1 MQSLYIFLAIIF
13 GILLPYG
20 HEYTWLF
27 RPNLMVMLFFSFLG
41 VHFSKE
47 MVRKDHLVILGINI
61 TLPLLLFSLFQFI
74 DTNAALAVFAI
85 SIAPTAVAS
94 TVLAD
99 FFKRDVSY
107 VTASVLIT
115 SPVIAIVLPLML
127 PFLIE
132 VKGDVSVLDILYA
145 ILSLIFVPLILSIL
159 IKKILPRFT
168 QQLLKVKRIGFLLF
182 LVNVYI
188 ASANARHFLENN
200 GEDNWSS
207 VGIIA
212 LLVGLTCLLQFGI
225 GGWLGRPQYTIE
237 GGLSLGRKNT
247 MFALWVC
254 LTFISPLVAL
264 GPMFYIIFQ
273 NLYNTAQLLREE
285 RKERLQTR
293 N

>member
-1 MQSLYIFLAIIF
+1 MQSLFIFLAIIL

-20 HEYTWLF
+20 HEYTGLF

-47 MVRKDHLVILGINI
+47 IIKKNHFVILGINI
-61 TLPLLLFSLFQFI
+61 TLPLVLFSLFQFI

-85 SIAPTAVAS
+85 SIAPTAVAG

-99 FFKRDVSY
+99 IFKRDVSY
-107 VTASVLIT
+107 VTASILIT
-115 SPVIAIVLPLML
+115 SPIIAFVLPLFL

-132 VKGDVSVLDILYA
+132 IKGDVSVLDILYS
-145 ILSLIFVPLILSIL
+145 ILSLIFIPLLLSIF
-159 IKKILPRFT
+159 IKKGLPQIA
-168 QQLLKVKRIGFLLF
+168 QQLLKIKRIGFVLF
-182 LVNVYI
+182 IINIYI
-188 ASANARHFLENN
+188 ASANARHFLESN
-200 GEDNWSS
+200 GDDNWYS

-212 LLVGLTCLLQFGI
+212 LSVAIVCLLQFTI
-225 GGWLGRPQYTIE
+225 GSWLGRPNHRIE
-237 GGLSLGRKNT
+237 SGLSLGRKNT

-273 NLYNTAQLLREE
+273 NLYNTWQLLVEE
-285 RKERLQTR
+285 RKLSR
-293 N
+293 